1 MEDDILN
8 YISSVMFR
16 GTPCRYN
23 SIKPNKKLGATFSK
37 FFRCYKVLGLTVL
50 YQYLS
55 WKQFRIIRNRKI
67 ILLNIHGV
75 PPKTLEVSD
84 DFDIVF
90 LNNSLIW
97 YMWYLLFTICLFMFW
112 LHRVVLV
119 VQQEN
124 YSIQTRETCPSSLF
138 IFQRDYRHIFA
149 AIYLFN
155 KINSSRY
162 DRIIDHKIR
171 YYNANS

>member
-8 YISSVMFR
+8 YLSSVMFR

-97 YMWYLLFTICLFMFW
+97 YSDTYCLQFVCLCFDFIGLYSLYNKKITVYKHRRHVH
-112 LHRVVLV
+112 LH
-119 VQQEN
+119 
-124 YSIQTRETCPSSLF
+124 CSSF
-138 IFQRDYRHIFA
+138 GE
-149 AIYLFN
+149 
-155 KINSSRY
+155 
-162 DRIIDHKIR
+162 IIDTLLQPFTFLIK
-171 YYNANS
+171 

>member
-1 MEDDILN
+1 MIPKTKIQILFGSQVIVKSITDFNSRYIEVKDFSNELNCKKSVNLTQYLEDDILN
-8 YISSVMFR
+8 YLSSVMFR

-97 YMWYLLFTICLFMFW
+97 YSDTYCLQFVCLCFD
-112 LHRVVLV
+112 
-119 VQQEN
+119 
-124 YSIQTRETCPSSLF
+124 F
-138 IFQRDYRHIFA
+138 IGLY
-149 AIYLFN
+149 
-155 KINSSRY
+155 
-162 DRIIDHKIR
+162 
-171 YYNANS
+171 